1 LPPYLKPLEGRDRKM
16 DREYMN
22 QVFKLAAC
30 GKGRTSPNP
39 MVGAIIVKDG
49 KVVGQGYHE
58 RYGAP
63 HAEIKALEEARE
75 NAQGAT
81 LYVNLEPCCHQG
93 QTPPCTAEII
103 RAGIQRVVVATKDPN
118 PLVNGQGIRELKMHG
133 IEVKTG
139 VLENAAKKFN
149 EYFFKYIQTKTPFVI
164 LKMGMSLDGK
174 MATKTGDS
182 RWITSALLRG
192 FVHQLRN
199 EIDATLVGIGTVIRD
214 NPRLTTRLKD
224 GQGRDPKRIVVDSL
238 LRIPLKARIFTQ
250 QSEAENIIITT
261 TNAPVERVKEL
272 EKIGARVIFAKT
284 MGKNMVDM
292 KDMVVKLGQ
301 LQITSL
307 MIEGGA
313 SINGSAIQAGIVDK
327 VIMFIAPK
335 IIGGTAAPSTIGGD
349 GVARVEDAIRLTNI
363 KTKRFGNDLMIEGY
377 VERPPSTCIWSP
389 FGCGSE

>member
-1 LPPYLKPLEGRDRKM
+1 MQMEEMQGRIQM

-22 QVFKLAAC
+22 QVFTLAAH

-39 MVGAIIVKDG
+39 MVGAIIVKDD
-49 KVVGQGYHE
+49 KIVGQGYHE
-58 RYGAP
+58 QYGAP
-63 HAEIKALEEARE
+63 HAEIRALEEARE
-75 NAQGAT
+75 NARGAT
-81 LYVNLEPCCHQG
+81 LYINLEPCCHQG

-118 PLVNGQGIRELKMHG
+118 PLVNGQGIQQLKMQG
-133 IEVKTG
+133 VEVKTG

-149 EYFFKYIQTKTPFVI
+149 EFFFKYIRTQTPFVI

-182 RWITSALLRG
+182 RWITSGLLRG

-224 GQGRDPKRIVVDSL
+224 GQGRDPKRIVVDTL

-250 QSEAENIIITT
+250 QSDAENIIVTT
-261 TNAPVERVKEL
+261 TNAPVNRVKEL
-272 EKIGARVIFAKT
+272 EKIGARIIFGKT

-292 KDMVVKLGQ
+292 KDMVVKMGQ

-335 IIGGTAAPSTIGGD
+335 IIGGASAPSTIGGD
-349 GVARVEDAIRLTNI
+349 GVARVDDAIKLNDI

-377 VERPPSTCIWSP
+377 VEKPPSACIWSP
-389 FGCGSE
+389 FGCSE

>member
-1 LPPYLKPLEGRDRKM
+1 M

-22 QVFKLAAC
+22 QVFKLADQ

-39 MVGAIIVKDG
+39 MVGAIIVKDNEI
-49 KVVGQGYHE
+49 VGQGYHE

-63 HAEIKALEEARE
+63 HAEIRALEQARE
-75 NAQGAT
+75 KAKGAT
-81 LYVNLEPCCHQG
+81 LYINLEPCCHQG

-118 PLVNGQGIRELKMHG
+118 PLVNGQGIRELKMQG

-139 VLENAAKKFN
+139 VLENAARKFN
-149 EYFFKYIQTKTPFVI
+149 EYFFKYIRMKTPFVI

-182 RWITSALLRG
+182 RWITSSLLRG

-224 GQGRDPKRIVVDSL
+224 GQGRDPKRIIVDSL

-250 QSEAENIIITT
+250 QSEAENIIVTT
-261 TNAPVERVKEL
+261 TNAPVQRVKEL
-272 EKIGARVIFAKT
+272 EKTGARIIFGKT
-284 MGKNMVDM
+284 MGKNMVDL

-301 LQITSL
+301 LQITSI

-313 SINGSAIQAGIVDK
+313 GINGSAIQAGIVDK

-335 IIGGTAAPSTIGGD
+335 IIGGVRAPSTIGGD
-349 GVARVEDAIRLTNI
+349 GVARVDDAIKLNDI

-377 VERPPSTCIWSP
+377 VEKAPSACIWSP
-389 FGCGSE
+389 FGCGE

>member
-1 LPPYLKPLEGRDRKM
+1 MNMDRK
-16 DREYMN
+16 YMN
-22 QVFKLAAC
+22 QVFKLAER
-30 GKGRTSPNP
+30 GKGRTAPNP
-39 MVGAIIVKDG
+39 LVGAIVVKDE

-58 RYGAP
+58 LYGAP
-63 HAEIKALEEARE
+63 HAEIQALKEAGEKAG
-75 NAQGAT
+75 GAT

-103 RAGIQRVVVATKDPN
+103 KAGISRVVIASKDPN
-118 PLVNGQGIRELKMHG
+118 PLVNGQGIRELKVQG
-133 IEVKTG
+133 IEVKVG
-139 VLENAAKKFN
+139 VMENAARKFN

-182 RWITSALLRG
+182 RWITSGLLRG

-224 GQGRDPKRIVVDSL
+224 GEGRDPKRIIVDSL

-250 QSEAENIIITT
+250 QSEAENIIVTT
-261 TNAPVERVKEL
+261 TNAPVSRVKDL
-272 EKIGARVIFAKT
+272 EKVGARIIFVKAV
-284 MGKNMVDM
+284 GKNMVDLKAM
-292 KDMVVKLGQ
+292 LDKLGQ

-335 IIGGTAAPSTIGGD
+335 IIGGFSAPSAIGGD
-349 GVARVEDAIRLTNI
+349 GVARVDDAIKLTEI

-377 VERPPSTCIWSP
+377 VEKPPSACIWSP
-389 FGCGSE
+389 FGCSVGKTGISRKEVDY

>member
-1 LPPYLKPLEGRDRKM
+1 MQGGMQM

-22 QVFKLAAC
+22 QVFTLAAR
-30 GKGRTSPNP
+30 GKGRTAPNP
-39 MVGAIIVKDG
+39 MVGAIIVKDE
-49 KVVGQGYHE
+49 KIVGQGYHE
-58 RYGAP
+58 RYGTP
-63 HAEIKALEEARE
+63 HAEIRALEEARE
-75 NAQGAT
+75 NARGAT

-93 QTPPCTAEII
+93 QTPPCTTEII

-118 PLVNGQGIRELKMHG
+118 PLVNGQGIRELKMQG

-139 VLENAAKKFN
+139 VLENAARKFN
-149 EYFFKYIQTKTPFVI
+149 EYFFKYIRTKTPFVI

-182 RWITSALLRG
+182 RWITSGLLRG

-224 GQGRDPKRIVVDSL
+224 GQGRDPKRIIVDSL

-250 QSEAENIIITT
+250 QSEAENIIVTT
-261 TNAPVERVKEL
+261 TNAPVNRVKEL
-272 EKIGARVIFAKT
+272 EKIGARVIFGKT

-292 KDMVVKLGQ
+292 KDMVIKLGQ

-335 IIGGTAAPSTIGGD
+335 IIGGACAPSAIGGD
-349 GVARVEDAIRLTNI
+349 GVARVDDAIKLNDI

-377 VERPPSTCIWSP
+377 VEKPPSACIWSP
-389 FGCGSE
+389 FGCSECSGE

>member
-1 LPPYLKPLEGRDRKM
+1 M

-22 QVFKLAAC
+22 KVLTLAAQ

-39 MVGAIIVKDG
+39 MVGAIIVKDD
-49 KVVGQGYHE
+49 KIVGQGYHE
-58 RYGAP
+58 QYGTP
-63 HAEIKALEEARE
+63 HAEIRALEEARE
-75 NAQGAT
+75 NARGAT
-81 LYVNLEPCCHQG
+81 LYINLEPCCHQG

-118 PLVNGQGIRELKMHG
+118 PLVNGQGIRELKIQG

-149 EYFFKYIQTKTPFVI
+149 EFFFKYIRTQTPFVI

-182 RWITSALLRG
+182 RWITSGLLRG

-199 EIDATLVGIGTVIRD
+199 EIDATMVGIGTVIRD

-224 GQGRDPKRIVVDSL
+224 GQGRDPKRIVVDTL

-250 QSEAENIIITT
+250 QSEAENIIVTT
-261 TNAPVERVKEL
+261 TNAPVNRVKEL
-272 EKIGARVIFAKT
+272 EKIGARIIFGKT
-284 MGKNMVDM
+284 LGKNMVDM

-335 IIGGTAAPSTIGGD
+335 IIGGASAPSTIGGD
-349 GVARVEDAIRLTNI
+349 GVARVDDAIKLNDI

-377 VERPPSTCIWSP
+377 VEKPPSACIWSP
-389 FGCGSE
+389 FGCSE